1 MSYIRLGGAKSAKR
15 ECLRHSGIGM
25 ESQVGRQGRPQQNEA
40 TRRWATNCGKMWQD
54 LLYIEWYQDSS
65 GLSVYSFKALLG
77 RAGEAPWGSG
87 SRFIKR
93 VSAAFI
99 PCCFMIAVQVFIE
112 SYIAKP
118 KDLEAQICKAFSQ
131 KICQEMPR
139 FVNGNRAAFRL
150 RLIHQKTWR
159 RGKKA
164 DIPCFAAVPTSI
176 MIGFVMP
183 PRTFRN
189 SRIKLQ
195 RVLNWGC
202 CMAASCTF
210 KWILQDQSHQTVCF
224 LVLL

>member
-1 MSYIRLGGAKSAKR
+1 MTARLAMCANLLYDVRHWGCICCTRKPAGGDGLLDSLFQSFLHDFMSYIRLGGAKSPKR

-164 DIPCFAAVPTSI
+164 DIPC
-176 MIGFVMP
+176 
-183 PRTFRN
+183 
-189 SRIKLQ
+189 LQ
-195 RVLNWGC
+195 Q
-202 CMAASCTF
+202 F
-210 KWILQDQSHQTVCF
+210 PLQSW
-224 LVLL
+224 